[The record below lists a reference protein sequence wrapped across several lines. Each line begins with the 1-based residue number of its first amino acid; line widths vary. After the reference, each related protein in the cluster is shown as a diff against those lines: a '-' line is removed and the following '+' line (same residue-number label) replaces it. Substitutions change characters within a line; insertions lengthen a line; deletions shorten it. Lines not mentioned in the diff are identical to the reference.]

1 MPLSLVLYPHMSFIC
16 FSTKLN
22 WTRKIK
28 NQNMSKLRLKLI
40 KGHIINYKM
49 SLNYKIFKMY
59 LNNSKT
65 DLPLFWSTKTIE

>member
-1 MPLSLVLYPHMSFIC
+1 
-16 FSTKLN
+16 
-22 WTRKIK
+22 
-28 NQNMSKLRLKLI
+28 MSKLRLKLI

-65 DLPLFWSTKTIE
+65 DLPLFWSTKTIEQKLDKCHSVH